1 MSPWQWLNHC
11 SGCVSAWRSPR
22 VLRAELQLANSL
34 AAKTP
39 NIAGV
44 RPMRK
49 PPAFMIAIGLPHGER
64 DEDQLDRQQD
74 DDGSPAAQATVG
86 SIMHRLQ
93 RGGPSGIR
101 DLRRFAAALED
112 LADAFMDKDRQ
123 GVDEA
128 ASEARDALND
138 IIQE

>member
-1 MSPWQWLNHC
+1 L
-11 SGCVSAWRSPR
+11 V
-22 VLRAELQLANSL
+22 AELQLANSSVPKIL
-34 AAKTP
+34 
-39 NIAGV
+39 NIAGDELH
-44 RPMRK
+44 K
-49 PPAFMIAIGLPHGER
+49 PPSFMIAIGLPHHAQ
-64 DEDQLDRQQD
+64 DEDQLDREQD

-86 SIMHRLQ
+86 SIVHRLQ

-138 IIQE
+138 MIEE